1 MEEKWAQ
8 VEKLARELVDAVRE
22 IGNPAFQRRGAKQIA
37 RELELAL
44 VSLDA
49 VRERLGR
56 EKGAA

>member
-22 IGNPAFQRRGAKQIA
+22 IGNPVFRRGAKQIA